1 MVSHEAAKYSLLKVL
16 VSTVSHFFGGFG
28 SIFGG
33 LTDPRDPNR
42 ITYPLYALAF
52 AGVWMYLCRLGS
64 RRQIAHQ
71 FRNNGPSSAN
81 IQTLLGV
88 ADFPHGD
95 TVNNAYSR
103 LAVEEVQECM
113 TTLSERL
120 IRNKVL
126 YPYRLLDRYFVV
138 AIDGSGILT
147 FSKRHCEHCLTRTY
161 AGKTLYY
168 HHVLE
173 AKLVTSNG
181 FCFSLMSEFIE
192 NPGENPT
199 KQDCEIKAFY
209 RLAERLKARFPRLP
223 ICLSLDGLFA
233 GGPTFALCERYHWK
247 YVIVLTEQDLPSVNR
262 EFEALLPLCP
272 ENRLLFHT
280 GPKGEIVQQ
289 YRWVDPI
296 FYTDSNKQDHTVSV
310 LECVESKP
318 DRGGMIKTTRFKWVT
333 NHTLTSK
340 NVIPLANQGGRIR
353 WKIENEGFNV
363 QKNGGFELEHAYSKD
378 ETAGKVFYYLLQIA
392 CILAQLIEKGS
403 LLRDAFPKGVGSA
416 KNLAF
421 RLLEAWRNFC
431 LTPLALEEILTTR
444 FQIRFDD
451 TS

>member
-1 MVSHEAAKYSLLKVL
+1 MVSHEAAKYSLLKVKVL
-16 VSTVSHFFGGFG
+16 VSTVWHFFDGF
-28 SIFGG
+28 
-33 LTDPRDPNR
+33 TPTVRNVRDPREQNR
-42 ITYPLYALAF
+42 VRYPLSAVIFTGILMF
-52 AGVWMYLCRLGS
+52 LCRLGS
-64 RRQIAHQ
+64 RRQIGYQ
-71 FRNNGPSSAN
+71 FRGNDPSQAN
-81 IQTLLGV
+81 VQALFGV
-88 ADFPHGD
+88 ETFPHGD
-95 TVNNAYSR
+95 TVNGVYSR
-103 LAVEEVQECM
+103 LDIDEVQECV
-113 TTLSERL
+113 TTMSEML
-120 IRNKVL
+120 IRKKVL

-138 AIDGSGILT
+138 VIDGSGILT
-147 FSKRHCEHCLTRTY
+147 FSKRHCAHCLTRTY
-161 AGKTLYY
+161 EGKTLYY

-192 NPGENPT
+192 NPGENPS

-209 RLAERLKARFPRLP
+209 RLAERLKAGFPRLP

-247 YVIVLTEQDLPSVNR
+247 YVIVLTQQDLPSVNR

-318 DRGGMIKTTRFKWVT
+318 DKGGMIKTTRFKWVT
-333 NHTLTSK
+333 NHTLTPK

-378 ETAGKVFYYLLQIA
+378 ETAGKVFYYLLQMA
-392 CILAQLIEKGS
+392 CILSQLIEKGS
-403 LLRDAFPKGVGSA
+403 LLREAFPKGMGSA

-431 LTPLALEEILTTR
+431 LTPQALRGCLK
-444 FQIRFDD
+444 IRE
-451 TS
+451 